1 VQFEVQPTEA
11 SILQVSRDFCI
22 RNQAALGIQPLTEE
36 SLPGCQQPLVNAL
49 VQAVRDDAASK
60 QMAEVRVPIGD
71 NEYLVRFRPAVEPV
85 EQVARDFCI
94 TNAATLGLTQLTEQ
108 TLPGCQTPVAQ
119 YLAAQLKSL

>member
-1 VQFEVQPTEA
+1 MQFEVQPTEA